1 MPLLKPLPGDL
12 ADRQSIIELKI
23 NHCNAEFDEDHKNAF
38 TAGVDVSNTSMTM
51 ARTLVN
57 KDAINVAPFLDELD
71 LIRKELE
78 KKWVPD
84 LIAMNKVEQYDV
96 LYSELESIN
105 SQLWVLEDKIFALR
119 MAPERIAKTP
129 DWISQTSET
138 GIMISETNAKRSEII
153 KQINAL
159 WGYKTQEKMY

>member
-23 NHCNAEFDEDHKNAF
+23 NHCNAEFDEDQTTPF
-38 TAGVDVSNTSMTM
+38 TNPKTSGGMS
-51 ARTLVN
+51 RVIVN

-105 SQLWVLEDKIFALR
+105 SQLWTLEDKIFALR
-119 MAPERIAKTP
+119 MAPERITKTP

-138 GIMISETNAKRSEII
+138 GILISEKNAKRSEII
-153 KQINAL
+153 KEINAL

>member
-1 MPLLKPLPGDL
+1 MS
-12 ADRQSIIELKI
+12 RVI
-23 NHCNAEFDEDHKNAF
+23 
-38 TAGVDVSNTSMTM
+38 
-51 ARTLVN
+51 VN

-119 MAPERIAKTP
+119 MAPERITKTP
-129 DWISQTSET
+129 DWINQTSET